1 MNSRPIIPILVSFIA
16 GILLTQYNLIGEE
29 AAFSLFIAALLLAIL
44 LLLKKIHSYPA
55 IYSAFFFA
63 GLLLMIQEANPVF
76 PSNHIKNIIDEK
88 KEVMNI
94 EGVLYRS
101 PERFID
107 RTRLY
112 LDAEKI
118 FNEHG
123 FIHVEGK
130 ILLTVDSPHIA
141 LEYGDRIR
149 FISKIHAP
157 RNFGNPGEFDY
168 KWHLEREGIYAKGYI
183 ENERWIVKISDG
195 SQNPFW
201 ANIEKVRKA
210 LNGIIDKTASAN
222 KGIMKALLIGESGEI
237 PKEIREIFAKTGT
250 SHILAISGLHI
261 GIVAFV
267 VYSLFYKILLQSE
280 KLALAFN
287 IKKLA
292 AIASILPV
300 LFYGLIAGFPVS
312 TERAVIMV
320 IVFILA
326 LTIDREK
333 DLFNT
338 LAIAGF
344 VILIISPSAIY
355 NISFQLSFASVFA
368 IVYLMPRFKTP
379 DSELSLRGALDPK
392 QSQDDIASALPRNDM
407 ILNSYT
413 WLKNKII
420 IGILVSIAASIG
432 TAPIVAYH
440 FHRVSIAGIIANV
453 IAVPLMGFIVVP
465 LELSAAF
472 ANMFSSGLANLI
484 LQIASLFLNIS
495 VWFIALFSR
504 LPYSSIWVSTP
515 TIFEIIVFY
524 SLIICIVNLKKSS
537 IAKYA
542 AAILIIA
549 LIGDYAY
556 WHYHVNYNKNLK
568 VTFLSIGQGDSSLVE
583 FPKGKRMLIDGG
595 GIRDTDFDTGERLIA
610 PFLWKNKIKNIDYIV
625 MSHPQSDHFKGL
637 QFIAENFNVKEF
649 WWNGDNAES
658 EEYEDLIRT
667 IEKKSIKKKI
677 VGIGAIDINGA
688 KIEPLNQLKSDID
701 KNNAS
706 VVMKISYG
714 DAKFLF
720 TGDIEKQGE
729 TTLLAAGRDIKADV
743 LKVPHHG
750 SKTSSTEDFIKSVSP
765 KIAVISVGYANQFHF
780 PHKDIIGRYEKA
792 DIKILRTDLMGA
804 VTIETDGKEKIIK
817 SYWQNT
823 IAAP

>member
-1 MNSRPIIPILVSFIA
+1 MNNRPIIPILISFIL
-16 GILLTQYNLIGEE
+16 GILSAQYNLIGEE

-44 LLLKKIHSYPA
+44 LLLKKIPSYPA

-76 PSNHIKNIIDEK
+76 PQNHIKNFI
-88 KEVMNI
+88 KENKELMNI
-94 EGVLYRS
+94 AGVLCRS

-112 LDAEKI
+112 VNAEKM
-118 FNEHG
+118 FNNDTV
-123 FIHVEGK
+123 IPITGK
-130 ILLTVDSPHIA
+130 ILLTVDGQLNAP
-141 LEYGDRIR
+141 LKYGDRIR
-149 FISKIHAP
+149 FISKIHTS

-183 ENERWIVKISDG
+183 ENERWIVKISEH
-195 SQNPFW
+195 SQNLFW
-201 ANIEKVRKA
+201 TNIEKIRKT
-210 LNGIIDKTASAN
+210 LNGLIDKTASDN
-222 KGIMKALLIGESGEI
+222 KGIMKALLIGEGGEI

-267 VYSLFYKILLQSE
+267 IYSLFYKILIQSE
-280 KLALAFN
+280 KLTLSFN

-292 AIASILPV
+292 AIASIPPV

-338 LAIAGF
+338 LAIAGLI
-344 VILIISPSAIY
+344 ILIISPSAIY

-368 IVYLMPRFKTP
+368 IIYLMPKFQSIYAPSPQSSPLAGEVRGEGQIQKWFK
-379 DSELSLRGALDPK
+379 D
-392 QSQDDIASALPRNDM
+392 
-407 ILNSYT
+407 
-413 WLKNKII
+413 KII
-420 IGILVSIAASIG
+420 TGLLVSIAASIG

-440 FHRVSIAGIIANV
+440 FHRVSIVGIIANV

-472 ANMFSSGLANLI
+472 VNMFSSGLANLI
-484 LQIASLFLNIS
+484 LQIASIFLNIS
-495 VWFIALFSR
+495 VWIIALFSR
-504 LPYSSIWVSTP
+504 LPYSSIWVTTP
-515 TIFEIIVFY
+515 TIFEIIIFY
-524 SLIICIVNLKKSS
+524 LLVISAASIKKIR

-542 AAILIIA
+542 ATLLIIA
-549 LIGDYAY
+549 LISDYAY
-556 WHYHVNYNKNLK
+556 WHYHLNYNKNLK
-568 VTFLSIGQGDSSLVE
+568 VTFLSIGQGDSSLIE

-595 GIRDTDFDTGERLIA
+595 GFREDDFDTGERIIA

-637 QFIAENFNVKEF
+637 KFIAENFNVQEF

-658 EEYEDLIRT
+658 EEYKNLIKT
-667 IEKKSIKKKI
+667 IENKNIKKRI
-677 VGIGAIDINGA
+677 IDTSVIDINGV
-688 KIEPLNQLKSDID
+688 KLESLNQLKSAID

-706 VVMKISYG
+706 VVIRISYG
-714 DAKFLF
+714 NTKFLF

-729 TTLLAAGRDIKADV
+729 TALIKDGKDIKADV

-750 SKTSSTEDFIKSVSP
+750 SRTSSTDDFIKSVSP
-765 KIAVISVGYANQFHF
+765 KIAVMSVGYANQFHF
-780 PHKDIIGRYEKA
+780 PHKDIVGRYEKA
-792 DIKILRTDLMGA
+792 GARIMRTDLMGA
-804 VTIETDGKEKIIK
+804 ITIETNGKEKIIK
-817 SYWQNT
+817 SYW
-823 IAAP
+823 